1 MNFLITLEAARVN
14 AGYSM
19 QDASL
24 LFGVHHQTLSSYE
37 KDSSKV
43 PFSFVDKV
51 PQVYKVPNANI
62 FFGNKYEFI
71 RTLRNEGINQ
81 EVQS

>member
-1 MNFLITLEAARVN
+1 MKFLITLEAARIN

-19 QDASL
+19 QEASV

-51 PQVYKVPNANI
+51 PQVYKVPKVNI
-62 FFGNKYEFI
+62 FFGDKYEFI
-71 RTLRNEGINQ
+71 RTLRNKDVTK
-81 EVQS
+81 EVQ